1 MRFAQRSG
9 YSDAVKY
16 SPMEKVAREVAAR
29 LRESGHIAYFAGGC
43 VRDMVRGLIPKDYD
57 IATDARPEV
66 VVIIA
71 GVNDVYQGRSAESV
85 ERELEA
91 MYDAARA
98 AKIAVVAGA
107 IIPYNSASADANAR
121 MHAINEWIR
130 AYAASHPD
138 GVVFCDTRAAVA
150 APGQPDRLVS
160 SPDGLHPSPE
170 GYRLMATALEP
181 VIRAA
186 LAKARAL
193 R

>member
-1 MRFAQRSG
+1 MI
-9 YSDAVKY
+9 V
-16 SPMEKVAREVAAR
+16 P
-29 LRESGHIAYFAGGC
+29 
-43 VRDMVRGLIPKDYD
+43 
-57 IATDARPEV
+57 ATTA
-66 VVIIA
+66 IF
-71 GVNDVYQGRSAESV
+71 
-85 ERELEA
+85 
-91 MYDAARA
+91 AARA
-98 AKIAVVAGA
+98 AKIAVVAGT

-138 GVVFCDTRAAVA
+138 AVVLCDTRAAVA

-170 GYRLMATALEP
+170 GYRLMANALEP

-186 LAKARAL
+186 LAKAQAL